1 MQDLNVR
8 YLYEA
13 ARLGSMRAA
22 ADQLDVAVSSI
33 SRQISQ
39 LEAEVGVALI
49 EHGRRSVMLTEAGK
63 LLIEYYAEQRTH
75 RETFERRLADL
86 KGLKAGR
93 VRLAIGE
100 GFIGDPLSGL
110 LSRFV
115 ARHSGLNLDVRVT
128 ASSSEVARLVV
139 EDEAH
144 LGLAF
149 QSSDDP
155 RIRVLASVRHPLCV
169 ILRPS
174 HPLAKQ
180 PNLRLADLQGYP
192 LCLPES
198 SLRTR
203 QLLKEAELAE
213 RICLQPSITSNSL
226 LLLRNLLTS
235 SDLVTLMPMLAVME
249 EIERGE
255 LVARQLVS
263 SVLQETSVHVI
274 CRLGRHLTPAPLRLM
289 EMLVAYLNGYER
301 CLERANASACSE
313 EPRQHRDGG
322 PVPLQIRGDVC
333 EQV

>member
-13 ARLGSMRAA
+13 ARFGSMRAA
-22 ADQLDVAVSSI
+22 ADHLDVAVSSI

-49 EHGRRSVMLTEAGK
+49 EHGRRTVMLTEAGK
-63 LLIEYYAEQRTH
+63 LLIEYYAEQRNH

-86 KGLKAGR
+86 KGLRAGR

-110 LSRFV
+110 LARFV
-115 ARHSGLNLDVRVT
+115 ANHSGLNLDVRVT
-128 ASSSEVARLVV
+128 QSSSEVARLVV

-169 ILRPS
+169 IARPS
-174 HPLAKQ
+174 HPLARQ
-180 PNLRLADLQGYP
+180 ASVRLAELARYP

-203 QLLKEAELAE
+203 QLLKEAEIAE
-213 RICLQPSITSNSL
+213 RVSLQPGITSNSL
-226 LLLRNLLTS
+226 LLLRNLLCS
-235 SDLVTLMPMLAVME
+235 SDLVTLMPLLAVME

-255 LVARQLVS
+255 LVARPLIS
-263 SVLQETSVHVI
+263 TMLQDTSVHVI
-274 CRLGRHLTPAPLRLM
+274 CRLGRHLTPAPLRL
-289 EMLVAYLNGYER
+289 LDKLIAYLNGYER
-301 CLERANASACSE
+301 CLERANNLPTGASVE
-313 EPRQHRDGG
+313 D
-322 PVPLQIRGDVC
+322 PVPAVPLRIEGRNV
-333 EQV
+333 VA

>member
-22 ADQLDVAVSSI
+22 ADHLDVAVSSI

-39 LEAEVGVALI
+39 LEAEVGVSLI
-49 EHGRRSVMLTEAGK
+49 EHGRRSVMLTEAGR
-63 LLIEYYAEQRTH
+63 LLIEYYTEQRAH
-75 RETFERRLADL
+75 RENFERRLSDL
-86 KGLKAGR
+86 KGLRAGR

-100 GFIGDPLSGL
+100 GFIGAPLSGV

-115 ARHSGLNLDVRVT
+115 ARHGGLSLDVRVT

-169 ILRPS
+169 IARPS
-174 HPLAKQ
+174 HPLARFKSV
-180 PNLRLADLQGYP
+180 RLAELTAFP

-203 QLLKEAELAE
+203 QLLKEAEVAE
-213 RICLQPSITSNSL
+213 RVSLQPGITSNSL
-226 LLLRNLLTS
+226 LLLRNLLGS
-235 SDLVTLMPMLAVME
+235 GDLITLMPLLAVME
-249 EIERGE
+249 EVERGE
-255 LVARQLVS
+255 LIAIPLIS

-274 CRLGRHLTPAPLRLM
+274 CRLGRHLTPAPLRLLDK
-289 EMLVAYLNGYER
+289 LVAYLNGYER
-301 CLERANASACSE
+301 CLERAGTGVVEARA
-313 EPRQHRDGG
+313 PA
-322 PVPLQIRGDVC
+322 PAPAA
-333 EQV
+333 

>member
-22 ADQLDVAVSSI
+22 ADHLDVAVSSI

-39 LEAEVGVALI
+39 LETEVGVSLI

-63 LLIEYYAEQRTH
+63 LLIEYYTEQRDH

-86 KGLKAGR
+86 KGLRAGR

-100 GFIGDPLSGL
+100 GFIGGPLSGV

-115 ARHSGLNLDVRVT
+115 AKHTGLNLDVRVT

-155 RIRVLASVRHPLCV
+155 RIRVLASVRHPLCL
-169 ILRPS
+169 IARPS
-174 HPLAKQ
+174 HPLARQ
-180 PNLRLADLQGYP
+180 TSVHLAELSAYP

-203 QLLKEAELAE
+203 QLLKEAEVAE
-213 RICLQPSITSNSL
+213 RVSLQPGITSNSL
-226 LLLRNLLTS
+226 LLLRNLLCS
-235 SDLVTLMPMLAVME
+235 GDVVTLMPLLAVME
-249 EIERGE
+249 EVERGE
-255 LVARQLVS
+255 LVAIPLVS
-263 SVLQETSVHVI
+263 SMLQETSVQVI

-289 EMLVAYLNGYER
+289 DKLVAYLNRYER
-301 CLERANASACSE
+301 CLERANTRATPSVDPAAGLE
-313 EPRQHRDGG
+313 EPAKR
-322 PVPLQIRGDVC
+322 VSSV
-333 EQV
+333 

>member
-22 ADQLDVAVSSI
+22 ADHLDVAVSSI

-39 LEAEVGVALI
+39 LEAEVGVTLI
-49 EHGRRSVMLTEAGK
+49 EHGRRTVILTEAGR
-63 LLIEYYAEQRTH
+63 LLIEYYTEQREH

-86 KGLKAGR
+86 KGLRAGR
-93 VRLAIGE
+93 VRVAIGE
-100 GFIGDPLSGL
+100 GFIGDLLCGV

-115 ARHSGLNLDVRVT
+115 ARHSGLSLDIRVT

-155 RIRVLASVRHPLCV
+155 RIRVLASVRHPVCV
-169 ILRPS
+169 IVRPS
-174 HPLAKQ
+174 HPLARQ
-180 PNLRLADLQGYP
+180 TGVRLADLAGYP

-203 QLLKEAELAE
+203 QLLKEAEVAE
-213 RICLQPSITSNSL
+213 RVSLQPGITSNSL
-226 LLLRNLLTS
+226 LLLKNLLCAG
-235 SDLVTLMPMLAVME
+235 DLVTLMPVLAVMQE
-249 EIERGE
+249 VQRGE
-255 LVARQLVS
+255 LVAVPLISAQI
-263 SVLQETSVHVI
+263 QDTSVHVI

-289 EMLVAYLNGYER
+289 DKLVAYLNGYER
-301 CLERANASACSE
+301 CLERTAAGA
-313 EPRQHRDGG
+313 
-322 PVPLQIRGDVC
+322 LIA
-333 EQV
+333 

>member
-1 MQDLNVR
+1 MDSPPARIAGIDLGETGMVGGMQDLNVR

-49 EHGRRSVMLTEAGK
+49 EHGRRTVMLTEAGR
-63 LLIEYYAEQRTH
+63 LLIEYYGEQRTH
-75 RETFERRLADL
+75 RENFERRLADL
-86 KGLKAGR
+86 KGLKSGR

-100 GFIGDPLSGL
+100 GFIGDPHSGV

-115 ARHSGLNLDVRVT
+115 AKHSGLNLDVRVT

-174 HPLAKQ
+174 HPLARQ
-180 PNLRLADLQGYP
+180 TNLRLADLQGYP

-203 QLLKEAELAE
+203 QLLKDAEIAE

-226 LLLRNLLTS
+226 LLLRNLLGS
-235 SDLVTLMPMLAVME
+235 GDLVTLMPMLAVME

-263 SVLQETSVHVI
+263 SELQETSVHVI

-289 EMLVAYLNGYER
+289 EKLVAYLNGYER
-301 CLERANASACSE
+301 CLERANATAA
-313 EPRQHRDGG
+313 
-322 PVPLQIRGDVC
+322 
-333 EQV
+333 